1 MKILFWLSIGLDRR
15 SPSEHLLTDMVEALY
30 ERGHTVHVLQKNT
43 NGPLAILPKRM
54 TDLGVETTRIKCVS
68 FKKSNLI
75 GRFADDI
82 LYIMQCIK
90 WLRKHREFNR
100 IFLQS
105 SNVAGLQTRILQ
117 HVQKRIPVLF
127 NVQDIFPENA
137 VYSGKLRAG
146 GFVYKCFAFMQR
158 HAYRYA
164 SKIITISEDMKDQLV
179 EIGTDADKV
188 EVVYN
193 WSYRD
198 TMYNPSEID
207 YSCLEGVI
215 DRSKFN
221 VVYAGNISLMQNV
234 EIVIRAAAQMKDEK
248 DICFHVIGDG
258 PYRKKLERLAIE
270 LQANNVAFHDM
281 MSPDCAPAIYSAAD
295 VNIIPLAEN
304 IYRTAL
310 PSKTATCL
318 ACGKPIIF
326 AIGKESRFAQIM
338 KSNCKSYV
346 LGSNDMVEM
355 AHAIALVKDEVMEKT
370 NMPLYGCRFSR
381 TKNRTIY
388 AMGIESAIN
397 RIEGDENNESG
408 IYLGENSE
416 IL

>member
-15 SPSEHLLTDMVEALY
+15 SPSEHLLTDMVEVLY

-54 TDLGVETTRIKCVS
+54 IELGVETTRINCVT

-82 LYIMQCIK
+82 LYVMQCIK
-90 WLRKHREFNR
+90 WLRKHHEFDR

-117 HVQKRIPVLF
+117 HVQKRIPVMF

-137 VYSGKLRAG
+137 VYG
-146 GFVYKCFAFMQR
+146 GVLKKNGFPYRLLAFMQC

-164 SKIITISEDMKDQLV
+164 SKIITISEDMKDQLI
-179 EIGTDADKV
+179 EIGADADKV

-198 TMYNPSEID
+198 TMYDSAVLD
-207 YSCLEGVI
+207 YSCLEDI
-215 DRSKFN
+215 IEQSKFN
-221 VVYAGNISLMQNV
+221 VVYAGNISRMQNV
-234 EIVIRAAAQMKDEK
+234 EIVIQAAAQMKDEK

-258 PYRKKLERLAIE
+258 PYRNKLERLAIE
-270 LQANNVAFHDM
+270 LQTNNVAFHDM
-281 MSPDCAPAIYSAAD
+281 MSSDCAPAIYCAAD

-326 AIGKESRFAQIM
+326 AIGKESIFVNRLTSTWCHEVIDSDDCAALCESIRKIKQSA
-338 KSNCKSYV
+338 KSTGIQSV
-346 LGSNDMVEM
+346 FERD
-355 AHAIALVKDEVMEKT
+355 
-370 NMPLYGCRFSR
+370 FSR
-381 TKNRTIY
+381 TRNSNTY
-388 AMGIESAIN
+388 ARIIENA
-397 RIEGDENNESG
+397 
-408 IYLGENSE
+408 
-416 IL
+416 

>member
-43 NGPLAILPKRM
+43 HGTKPAIPQRM
-54 TDLGVETTRIKCVS
+54 QELGVETTRIECVT

-82 LYIMQCIK
+82 MYVMQCIK
-90 WLRKHREFNR
+90 WLRKHREFDR

-117 HVQKRIPVLF
+117 HVQKRIPVIF

-137 VYSGKLRAG
+137 VYSGVLKEKGFAYKLL
-146 GFVYKCFAFMQR
+146 AFMQR
-158 HAYRYA
+158 HAYRYS

-179 EIGTDADKV
+179 EIGTDAVKV

-193 WSYRD
+193 WSYCD
-198 TMYNPSEID
+198 TMYDPAEID
-207 YSCLEGVI
+207 YSCLDGII
-215 DRSKFN
+215 DRNKFN

-234 EIVIRAAAQMKDEK
+234 EIVIQAAVQMKDEK
-248 DICFHVIGDG
+248 DICFHIIGDG
-258 PYRKKLERLAIE
+258 PYRQRLERLAIE
-270 LQANNVAFHDM
+270 LQSKNVAFHDM
-281 MSPDCAPAIYSAAD
+281 MSSDCASAIYSAAD

-318 ACGKPIIF
+318 ACGKPIVF
-326 AIGKESRFAQIM
+326 AFGQESKFGQMIHKQVDAQLVAANDETELCAAIKRVKQATGNMKYGDFFTEFFA
-338 KSNCKSYV
+338 
-346 LGSNDMVEM
+346 
-355 AHAIALVKDEVMEKT
+355 
-370 NMPLYGCRFSR
+370 R
-381 TKNRTIY
+381 TRNSKRY
-388 AMGIESAIN
+388 AKIITQ
-397 RIEGDENNESG
+397 
-408 IYLGENSE
+408 
-416 IL
+416 